1 MTVKGNNIVIVGC
14 STGIGF
20 ELAKYFKSTSNTVI
34 GMGLH
39 KPDIDIDFYECD
51 VTDFI
56 SVTNACDLIC
66 SKYDT
71 IDGIVYN
78 AGVVGANA
86 ICDMDIT
93 VFDHIQK
100 VNLYGYFYVAKA
112 FYNKLKSQGYGSIV
126 QINSKS
132 GKKGSYKNCAYSSS
146 KFAGIGLT
154 QSLALEFVEFG
165 VRVNCVCPGNVFESD
180 IWQKHLFEQFSKTQ
194 KLNKDQ
200 LLEKYINLVPMKR
213 GCTYTDVINAV
224 EFLLSDKSSYM
235 TGQAINITGGQQ
247 LS

>member
-1 MTVKGNNIVIVGC
+1 MPIR
-14 STGIGF
+14 
-20 ELAKYFKSTSNTVI
+20 
-34 GMGLH
+34 
-39 KPDIDIDFYECD
+39 
-51 VTDFI
+51 
-56 SVTNACDLIC
+56 
-66 SKYDT
+66 
-71 IDGIVYN
+71 
-78 AGVVGANA
+78 VV
-86 ICDMDIT
+86 
-93 VFDHIQK
+93 
-100 VNLYGYFYVAKA
+100 
-112 FYNKLKSQGYGSIV
+112 S
-126 QINSKS
+126 
-132 GKKGSYKNCAYSSS
+132 
-146 KFAGIGLT
+146 LT

-180 IWQKHLFEQFSKTQ
+180 IWQKHLFDQFSKTQ